1 MDGDAINGVPERE
14 PVASF
19 RHSLVFVAIVA
30 IVVAAGYAAQHR
42 QVAGGGLAES
52 HAHVIP
58 IYVSAAVL
66 DWLLLWFAWSGI
78 RRRGGTFGSVIRGR
92 WASGLDVARD
102 VGIAA
107 LAWGVMSLAGMGMER
122 LLGHGQEKSL
132 DILLPR
138 TLLEV
143 LVWIATSASAGF
155 CEEFV
160 FRGYVQRQLFAFSGS
175 AAVARARPG
184 GRIRRDARVPGVA
197 ARRPDRGPRP
207 PLRSP
212 GGMAE
217 DPEGR
222 DGGPCVDRRVVGLA
236 RRCPLPVGSEA
247 RPCESPL
254 S

>member
-1 MDGDAINGVPERE
+1 MAGNAINGVPERE

-58 IYVSAAVL
+58 IYVSAAAL

-78 RRRGGTFGSVIRGR
+78 RTRGGTFGSVIRGR

-160 FRGYVQRQLFAFSGS
+160 FRGYVQRQLFALGGN
-175 AAVARARPG
+175 AAVA
-184 GRIRRDARVPGVA
+184 
-197 ARRPDRGPRP
+197 
-207 PLRSP
+207 
-212 GGMAE
+212 
-217 DPEGR
+217 
-222 DGGPCVDRRVVGLA
+222 VVGQAVVFAAMHAYQGWRPVVQIAILGLLFGALA
-236 RRCPLPVGSEA
+236 TWRKTLRVGMVAHAWTDVWSGWLGA
-247 RPCESPL
+247 AIFR
-254 S
+254 

>member
-1 MDGDAINGVPERE
+1 VDGDAINGRPERE

-58 IYVSAAVL
+58 IYVSAAAL

-107 LAWGVMSLAGMGMER
+107 LAWGVMSLAGLGMER

-132 DILLPR
+132 DIPLPR

-160 FRGYVQRQLFAFSGS
+160 FRGYVQRQLLALSGS
-175 AAVARARPG
+175 GPVAVLGQAVVFAAMHAYQGWRPVVQIAVLGLLFGVLAAWRKTLRVGMVAHAWTDVWSG
-184 GRIRRDARVPGVA
+184 WLARVIV
-197 ARRPDRGPRP
+197 R
-207 PLRSP
+207 
-212 GGMAE
+212 
-217 DPEGR
+217 
-222 DGGPCVDRRVVGLA
+222 
-236 RRCPLPVGSEA
+236 
-247 RPCESPL
+247 
-254 S
+254 

>member
-1 MDGDAINGVPERE
+1 MNGDAVNGGPEHE
-14 PVASF
+14 PVASL

-30 IVVAAGYAAQHR
+30 AVVAAGYAAQHR

-66 DWLLLWFAWSGI
+66 DWLLLWFAWRGI

-107 LAWGVMSLAGMGMER
+107 LAWGVMLLVGLGMAR
-122 LLGHGQEKSL
+122 LLGLGHGHEKSL
-132 DILLPR
+132 EILLPR
-138 TLLEV
+138 TLMEV

-160 FRGYVQRQLFAFSGS
+160 FRGYVQRQLLALSGS
-175 AAVARARPG
+175 AAVAVLGQAVVFAAMHAYQGWRPVVQIAVLG
-184 GRIRRDARVPGVA
+184 VLFGALAAWRKTLRVGMVA
-197 ARRPDRGPRP
+197 HAWQDVWAGW
-207 PLRSP
+207 L
-212 GGMAE
+212 
-217 DPEGR
+217 
-222 DGGPCVDRRVVGLA
+222 
-236 RRCPLPVGSEA
+236 GSA
-247 RPCESPL
+247 IFR
-254 S
+254 